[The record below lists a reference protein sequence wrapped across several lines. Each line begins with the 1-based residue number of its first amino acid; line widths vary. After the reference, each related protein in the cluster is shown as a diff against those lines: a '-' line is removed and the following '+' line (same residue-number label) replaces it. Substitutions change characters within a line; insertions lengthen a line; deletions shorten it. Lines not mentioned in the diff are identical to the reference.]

1 MIVDSKVFICLS
13 IIGCK
18 GITTQT
24 PEEEGWVYYTG
35 SIDRNHIICNPVII
49 EKISDDENFW
59 TSIKML
65 QIEYLQSIGVKYD
78 KDLDKLLKE
87 VYNL

>member
-1 MIVDSKVFICLS
+1 MQKYDILYELASLYKIQNNLADYEKTLLLIV
-13 IIGCK
+13 
-18 GITTQT
+18 
-24 PEEEGWVYYTG
+24 
-35 SIDRNHIICNPVII
+35 
-49 EKISDDENFW
+49 SDDENFW

-78 KDLDKLLKE
+78 KDLDELMKE